1 MGLFDSD
8 ADKAFDARFDDNS
21 YVSGVNGVNVTSFS
35 GFKKYVKGDFVGI
48 GFDGVR
54 QLDTDIDALITK
66 VQGTVSGFGT
76 DALIEKGLKGKAL
89 DDATAYVEAIKAVL
103 NAYIESMREI
113 KAVAQ
118 AGITVMADTDA
129 QSENNIATS
138 IETEANDAANQIDV
152 DSLGY

>member
-1 MGLFDSD
+1 MFTNIAKGHPRDDIDKMLDDLKKSKGYKLD
-8 ADKAFDARFDDNS
+8 TEVKADELKEL
-21 YVSGVNGVNVTSFS
+21 V
-35 GFKKYVKGDFVGI
+35 KKYKEYYKKTFKEEFPTDPYM
-48 GFDGVR
+48 
-54 QLDTDIDALITK
+54 QL
-66 VQGTVSGFGT
+66 
-76 DALIEKGLKGKAL
+76 
-89 DDATAYVEAIKAVL
+89 VEAIKAVL

-129 QSENNIATS
+129 QSENNIANANQSIQSIATS